1 MKSQKSQAS
10 VCNFI
15 KKETLAEVFSCQ
27 FCEIFKNIFS
37 YRTSPVAAFL
47 NASTATMTLQLS
59 KINVII
65 KIHYFQIISYRV
77 LEAATPV
84 PESLFV
90 IKLTLTQVFSCEFSE
105 IFKNTFFKNT
115 SGRMLLEYKNK
126 YFQIN
131 VPDLCLII

>member
-1 MKSQKSQAS
+1 M
-10 VCNFI
+10 
-15 KKETLAEVFSCQ
+15 
-27 FCEIFKNIFS
+27 
-37 YRTSPVAAFL
+37 AAFL

-65 KIHYFQIISYRV
+65 KIHYFQIISYQV
-77 LEAATPV
+77 SEAATPV

-90 IKLTLTQVFSCEFSE
+90 IKLTLAQVFSCEFSE

-115 SGRMLLEYKNK
+115 SGRILLEYKNK